1 MLANTHHDAQCE
13 DVPGRTGSRTLN
25 ATITGNTLA
34 NPGTFASNGLF
45 VFGGATTT
53 DGGLICAG
61 ISGNSI
67 TGSSANGSTD
77 FRLRQRFN
85 TTIRLPGY
93 GGAAGDTT
101 AVVIFVEGN
110 NGGTPTGSATVAFPT
125 TGGGFAGGSA
135 CPTPP

>member
-1 MLANTHHDAQCE
+1 MLDNTHHDAQCE

-25 ATITGNTLA
+25 ATIAGNTLA

-45 VFGGATTT
+45 VSGAATTT
-53 DGGLICAG
+53 DGLICAG

-67 TGSSANGSTD
+67 TGSSANGSTN

-85 TTIRLPGY
+85 TTIRLLGY

-101 AVVIFVEGN
+101 AVVNFVQGN
-110 NGGTPTGSATVAFPT
+110 NGGTPTGSVTVAFPA